1 MDAKYI
7 ISFIERLGMSQT
19 ELAKKSGIA
28 FATLNR
34 ILNGKQKL
42 LPNTAQKIADALGI
56 GLFDL
61 MDDDMSIPQENT
73 NVSGYLEYGGEITKI
88 KSLKQLEKYVAQIK
102 VENEIPTKA
111 RKIIKDNELNR
122 KRIIAS
128 QSNAMYKFDID
139 DFESITEYDCSVLDC
154 WSWKIASEVKDGIQ
168 MDLGNQCSGYEFDFK
183 NKHFYTNESFYLCGQ
198 FSQSPSDELTR
209 IQYQLLYEKN
219 GFTAKKK
226 IKNSN
231 KALIRK
237 DWEEIAPHWMMF
249 VCWEKCKHNQA
260 FAEKLKA
267 MPRNA
272 ILMENST
279 TIDEY
284 TSSVWGTKNVELEE
298 ARNIVEK
305 YAESQYLKMA
315 KQNGL
320 RPRKEEIN
328 AYCQSERN
336 KIHYIGTFKEGKNY
350 MGKILKRC
358 QLALLDGNEPN
369 INYDLLREKKIYLFG
384 ELLTFENA

>member
-7 ISFIERLGMSQT
+7 IDFIERLGISQT

-42 LPNTAQKIADALGI
+42 MPNTAQKIADALDVS
-56 GLFDL
+56 LFDL
-61 MDDDMSIPQENT
+61 MDDDLSIPQENN

-102 VENEIPTKA
+102 AENEIPTKA
-111 RKIIKDNELNR
+111 RKIIKENELNR
-122 KRIIAS
+122 KKIQNLQTNESYRFEIG
-128 QSNAMYKFDID
+128 

-154 WSWKIASEVKDGIQ
+154 WSWKIAAETKDGIQ
-168 MDLGNQCSGYEFDFK
+168 MDLGNQCSGYEFDFED
-183 NKHFYTNESFYLCGQ
+183 KHFYTNESFYLCGQ
-198 FSQSPSDELTR
+198 FSGSPSDELTR

-231 KALIRK
+231 KSLIRK
-237 DWEEIAPHWMMF
+237 DWDEIAPHWMMF
-249 VCWEKCKHNQA
+249 VCWEKCKNNKA
-260 FAEKLKA
+260 FAEKLKSI
-267 MPRNA
+267 PRNA
-272 ILMENST
+272 VLMENST

-284 TSSVWGTKNVELEE
+284 TSSAWGTKNVELEE

-305 YAESQYLKMA
+305 YAKYQYLKLA
-315 KQNGL
+315 KQNGTK
-320 RPRKEEIN
+320 PRKEDVD

-336 KIHYIGTFKEGKNY
+336 KIHYIGTFKDGKNY

-358 QLALLDGNEPN
+358 QLALLDGTEPN
-369 INYDLLREKKIYLFG
+369 INYELLRSKRIYLFG
-384 ELLTFENA
+384 KLLEF